1 MTSKNKVAFTPKL
14 FGKWD
19 WDEVC
24 KEESNGSIFF
34 SSSDLTLIRG
44 KSEEYAFNFE
54 GLYKPSYKKAEV
66 TLKYLSGSSSTLDV
80 YFQMLLY

>member
-34 SSSDLTLIRG
+34 DPADPESFG
-44 KSEEYAFNFE
+44 EF
-54 GLYKPSYKKAEV
+54 V
-66 TLKYLSGSSSTLDV
+66 
-80 YFQMLLY
+80 LLAS